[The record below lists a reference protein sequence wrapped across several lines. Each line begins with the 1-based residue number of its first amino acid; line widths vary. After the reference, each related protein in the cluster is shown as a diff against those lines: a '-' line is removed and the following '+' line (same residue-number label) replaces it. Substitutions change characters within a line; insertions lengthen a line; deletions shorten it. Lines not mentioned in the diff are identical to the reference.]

1 MKAIRFSEYGGPEV
15 LHLLDVDDPI
25 AGPGEVRLAVRAA
38 GVNPIEWKIRRG
50 MFAQVSPRE
59 LPSGLGSD
67 VAGTVE
73 EVGDGVSEFQVGDE
87 LLGSSAT
94 PSYAELALARP
105 SDLVAKPAEIP
116 WEVAGGLAIAAKT
129 AWRTLA
135 ELHVAS
141 GETLLIHAAAGGV
154 GVVAV
159 QLARARGARAIGTAG
174 DSNHEFLRSLGA
186 TPVTYGDGWEQ
197 RVRALAPDGVD
208 AVLDASGRGELP
220 GSIELAGGTERV
232 VTIAARDAA
241 EHGVF
246 SSGAQSTVDV
256 SPALAEVVALIAAGK
271 VVIPIWRT
279 YPLAEAAAAH
289 AESEAG
295 HARGKIVLFD

>member
-15 LHLLDVDDPI
+15 LRLLDVDDPI

-38 GVNPIEWKIRRG
+38 GVNPIEWKIRSG
-50 MFAQVSPRE
+50 MLAQVSPRE
-59 LPSGLGSD
+59 FPAGLGSD

-73 EVGDGVSEFQVGDE
+73 EVGEGVSEFQVGDD

-94 PSYAELALARP
+94 PAYAELALARP
-105 SDLVAKPAEIP
+105 SALVAKPAEIP
-116 WEVAGGLAIAAKT
+116 WEVAGGLAVAAKT

-159 QLARARGARAIGTAG
+159 QLARARGARVIGTAG
-174 DSNHEFLRSLGA
+174 DSNHGFLRSLGA
-186 TPVTYGDGWEQ
+186 TPVTYGDGWKQ
-197 RVRALAPDGVD
+197 RVRALAPDGID
-208 AVLDASGRGELP
+208 AVLDASGRGELT

-232 VTIAARDAA
+232 VTIAAPDAA

-246 SSGAQSTVDV
+246 FSGAQSTIDV
-256 SPALAEVVALIAAGK
+256 SPALAEVVALVAAGK